1 MGVELGKLANIM
13 GDRDGSD
20 FSGRSPSPRPSPA
33 GRGGGRTAVGV
44 KAGRWLKPFA
54 PPVKPDDRLRTDADE
69 RCRSAAVGTSVE
81 DAVAGVKGWKSPLI
95 CGATR
100 GVMSAASS
108 RLLVGLLF
116 LLAAAPVQAA
126 RIGDISETSLWDQAV
141 RFFTFQ
147 DPSVRYALFGSMLL
161 GIACGLLGS
170 FIVVRKMALV
180 GDALSHAV
188 LPGVAAGFL
197 WNMSK
202 DPVAIFVGATLA
214 GLLGAGVVHLIKQTT
229 RLKEDTALGL
239 VLASF
244 FAVGICM
251 VTMIQRLPTGN
262 KSGID
267 KFLFGQAAAI
277 GAADV
282 QLMGAVTG
290 LAVVII
296 AVFYKE
302 FLVTSFD
309 AGFARAVGLPVQ
321 VFHYGLMLLLAFA
334 VVIALQA
341 VGVVLVSAMLI
352 TPAAAAYLLTD
363 RMHRMLLLA
372 AGFGMAAGALGS
384 FLSFL
389 GNNLPTGPFMVLAAT
404 AVFAGAFLFGPRHG
418 VVARWWRQRDR
429 AARTQRE
436 NTLKAVYHVLEG
448 RGFQGEGVSLRELA
462 ERRRETEEEVRAQA
476 AALRAH
482 GLATLHDDGNQ
493 VFVTPEGWQ
502 RACAIVRNHRL
513 WELYLTNE
521 ARLAADH
528 VHEDAEKI
536 EHVLGE
542 DTVRELERRLVN
554 TAQDPHGKAIPVV
567 PVSLGTKTEATPGYG
582 RR

>member
-1 MGVELGKLANIM
+1 MSRSANIN
-13 GDRDGSD
+13 S
-20 FSGRSPSPRPSPA
+20 
-33 GRGGGRTAVGV
+33 RTN
-44 KAGRWLKPFA
+44 
-54 PPVKPDDRLRTDADE
+54 RTT
-69 RCRSAAVGTSVE
+69 V
-81 DAVAGVKGWKSPLI
+81 
-95 CGATR
+95 
-100 GVMSAASS
+100 
-108 RLLVGLLF
+108 RLLYLLSSLLYLLF
-116 LLAAAPVQAA
+116 TTPAHAA
-126 RIGDISETSLWDQAV
+126 RIGDLSETSLWEQAL

-147 DPSVRYALFGSMLL
+147 DPSVRYALLGSMLL
-161 GIACGLLGS
+161 GICCGLLGS
-170 FIVVRKMALV
+170 FLVVRKMALV

-188 LPGVAAGFL
+188 LPGVALGFL
-197 WNMSK
+197 WNMNK
-202 DPVAIFVGATLA
+202 DPVAIFIGATLA
-214 GLLGAGVVHLIKQTT
+214 GLLGTAVVNLLKQTT

-244 FAVGICM
+244 FAVGICLM
-251 VTMIQRLPTGN
+251 TMIQRLPTGN

-282 QLMGAVTG
+282 QLMAVVTG
-290 LAVVII
+290 VVVVVI
-296 AVFYKE
+296 ALFYKE

-321 VFHYGLMLLLAFA
+321 AFHYGLMLLLAFA

-372 AGFGMAAGALGS
+372 AVFGMAAGALGA

-404 AVFAGAFLFGPRHG
+404 AVFAAAFLFGPRHG
-418 VVARWWRQRDR
+418 VLARWWRQRSR
-429 AARTQRE
+429 AARIQRE
-436 NTLKAVYHVLEG
+436 NTLKAIYHVLEA
-448 RGFQGEGVSLRELA
+448 RNFLGEGVSLRELA
-462 ERRRETEEEVRAQA
+462 ERRRETEEEVAAQA
-476 AALRAH
+476 AALRTH
-482 GLATLHDDGNQ
+482 GLATLHDDGSHI
-493 VFVTPEGWQ
+493 FVTPDGWQ

-521 ARLAADH
+521 AHLAADH

-536 EHVLGE
+536 EHLLGE
-542 DTVRELERRLVN
+542 ETVRELERRLVN
-554 TAQDPHGKAIPVV
+554 TKQDPHGKTIPVV
-567 PVSLGTKTEATPGYG
+567 PISLGTKAETTPGYG
-582 RR
+582 RSA